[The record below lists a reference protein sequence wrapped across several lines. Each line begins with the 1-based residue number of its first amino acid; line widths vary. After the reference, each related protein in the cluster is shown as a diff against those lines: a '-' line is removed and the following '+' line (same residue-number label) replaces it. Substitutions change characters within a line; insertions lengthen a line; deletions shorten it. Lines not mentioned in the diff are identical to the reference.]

1 VREEEKVQDALIHF
15 RLAITR
21 HRYLKLTGRSPT
33 MNKYTEKAFMCRLRH
48 DARRLFCGIE
58 ACYIC
63 YDMWTRL
70 QLSESICYQT
80 GYQSQALEDEDRSH
94 KGSGFEPN

>member
-1 VREEEKVQDALIHF
+1 MREEEKVQDALIHF
-15 RLAITR
+15 RLAINR

-33 MNKYTEKAFMCRLRH
+33 MDKYTEKAFMCRLRH
-48 DARRLFCGIE
+48 DARRLFCDIE

-63 YDMWTRL
+63 YDMWNCL
-70 QLSESICYQT
+70 QLSESTFYQT
-80 GYQSQALEDEDRSH
+80 GYQSQALEDRSH